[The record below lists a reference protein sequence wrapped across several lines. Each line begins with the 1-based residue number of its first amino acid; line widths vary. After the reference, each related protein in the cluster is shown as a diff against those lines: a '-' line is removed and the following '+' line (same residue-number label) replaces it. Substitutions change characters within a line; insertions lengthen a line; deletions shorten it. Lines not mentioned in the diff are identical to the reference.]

1 MSIET
6 PETAAV
12 VAADTRG
19 VPTRIT
25 NLRDVEN
32 EAALPTPTV
41 WIDAPA
47 GYSHGSP
54 PTSPPYETGPSSTP
68 SAGDDDH
75 E

>member
-6 PETAAV
+6 PDSASV
-12 VAADTRG
+12 IAADQVGR
-19 VPTRIT
+19 PTRIT

-32 EAALPTPTV
+32 EQALPPPQAH
-41 WIDAPA
+41 IACPA